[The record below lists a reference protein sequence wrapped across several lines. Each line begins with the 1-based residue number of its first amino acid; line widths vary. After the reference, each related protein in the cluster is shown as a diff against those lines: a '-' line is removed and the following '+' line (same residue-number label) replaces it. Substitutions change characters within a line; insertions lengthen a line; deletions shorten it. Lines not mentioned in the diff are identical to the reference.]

1 MNTDNISTITTQIN
15 DSLSSSSTLISYNIN
30 TNTTY
35 NIMQDDDLIQLIK
48 QNFSEDEME
57 IFKLN
62 FKIYLANENN
72 KNGFVINLYDIY
84 SYAGFKR
91 KDNAKALL
99 INKFKIDKHY
109 KIYSAH
115 NFLLL
120 QAQEQTLELCK
131 SNICKNTLQG
141 GHNKEIIMLSV
152 DTFKKFCIKA
162 STDESEKFLDYYIL
176 IENIIFNYVKIKMNE
191 QLQLNLENKKISAS
205 KDKIIEEQSLE
216 LKNIKNQK
224 YEEIDKSEYIY
235 VFSTD
240 KDNIYKCGKTKEPK
254 KRKDQ
259 LQTACVD
266 DIVEL
271 YKYET
276 SNNNILESIIH
287 YILQNYRCH
296 SNREHFRCNL
306 NYIKLIINTSGIFL
320 DTLKSSYEH
329 ITIKELLDK
338 LSNKLQD
345 TITINKITNIT
356 IPDQIITPEKK
367 SIDKNNL
374 TITKLENSL
383 QIYNNSFN
391 IYSWILKIYTITENN
406 KDIVKIKEIYEIFK
420 NTKYYNNL
428 TSLQK
433 RKSNYKFFIE
443 ELQNCKHLKD
453 YVKQCNQVHVITNF
467 KKLESIVKMI

>member
-1 MNTDNISTITTQIN
+1 MNTDNISTTSTQIN
-15 DSLSSSSTLISYNIN
+15 DSLSSSSTLISYNTN

-72 KNGFVINLYDIY
+72 KNGFVINLDDVYKYI
-84 SYAGFKR
+84 GFKL
-91 KDNAKALL
+91 KQHAKRLL
-99 INKFKIDKHY
+99 TNKFKLNKDFIIY
-109 KIYSAH
+109 KGLSTNLTSTGDTDV
-115 NFLLL
+115 NF
-120 QAQEQTLELCK
+120 QV
-131 SNICKNTLQG
+131 NTQMIKQ
-141 GHNKEIIMLSV
+141 NTYNNETIMLTVES
-152 DTFKKFCIKA
+152 FKKFCMIA
-162 STDESEKFLDYYIL
+162 LTNESEKFLDYYIT
-176 IENIIFNYVKIKMNE
+176 IENVIFNYVKTKMNK
-191 QLQLNLENKKISAS
+191 QLQIIKS

-443 ELQNCKHLKD
+443 ELQNCKYLKD